1 MDWRHQHDHPIY
13 QHLAHVPAALQRG
26 MPDYMQHSQLP
37 QRRAGVGLPELA
49 QYANHF
55 GFQAAPGNHHLSY
68 NIPQQQQ
75 QQQQLP
81 TSSSPAGF
89 QPSCSEPVQAQS
101 QDHHGNPSEHQQ
113 TASSPTTQTNEEGP
127 RVKKRRAKKPK
138 DAPRRPKS
146 AYMFFLAE
154 FREKWKL
161 DHPEMQRV
169 SDVGVAAGEAWR
181 SLTLEQKAVYE
192 EQSVASKAAYAA
204 EIAEYAASHPKP
216 PKRRTKHREPGHL
229 RRPTS
234 AYFFFLNTFREA
246 FKKENPDKVVPVGEM
261 GRLAGVRWTLMSAAE
276 REPYERL
283 SAASKALYVRLKALT
298 PEQRAAREAE
308 AGYTQLLE
316 EAGAGLME
324 EEAPSGEAASEDSPQ
339 NGAAAGELAA
349 QHVDDMAQ
357 HAEGA
362 AQRAADVAQHAAD
375 VAQQVDGLAQH
386 QQDFARCAAHAAS
399 MAFGQQAVSA
409 PVPSA
414 AQDSIHALQEA
425 FDKIPAASFP
435 LAQFLSMDHPTVS
448 HWVPQPFPLPP
459 QRQPSPHHIES
470 SPHQHQL
477 PPQRQLSPQQLH
489 PE

>member
-1 MDWRHQHDHPIY
+1 MDWRHQHDQPIY
-13 QHLAHVPAALQRG
+13 QHLAHGPVAMQRG
-26 MPDYMQHSQLP
+26 LPDYMQHSQLL
-37 QRRAGVGLPELA
+37 QRRAGEGLPELA

-55 GFQAAPGNHHLSY
+55 GFPAAPRNHHLSY
-68 NIPQQQQ
+68 NIPQQPE
-75 QQQQLP
+75 QQQLP
-81 TSSSPAGF
+81 TSSSPAGI
-89 QPSCSEPVQAQS
+89 QPSCSESVQAQS
-101 QDHHGNPSEHQQ
+101 QVHQGNQSEHQQ
-113 TASSPTTQTNEEGP
+113 RAASASTQANEEGP

-181 SLTLEQKAVYE
+181 SLSPEQKAVYE
-192 EQSVASKAAYAA
+192 EQSVASKAAYAQ

-216 PKRRTKHREPGHL
+216 PKRRAKPREPGHL

-246 FKKENPDKVVPVGEM
+246 FKRDNPDKVVPVGEM

-283 SAASKALYVRLKALT
+283 SAASKALYARLKALT

-308 AGYTQLLE
+308 DGYMRLLE

-324 EEAPSGEAASEDSPQ
+324 EGPPSGEAASEAGPQ
-339 NGAAAGELAA
+339 NGAVVGGSAA
-349 QHVDDMAQ
+349 QHVDNMPP
-357 HAEGA
+357 HAGGMA

-375 VAQQVDGLAQH
+375 VAQQVDGLAQQ
-386 QQDFARCAAHAAS
+386 QQDAALYNAT
-399 MAFGQQAVSA
+399 AFGQQSVSTA
-409 PVPSA
+409 APSA
-414 AQDSIHALQEA
+414 GQDSIQALQEA

-435 LAQFLSMDHPTVS
+435 LSQFLSMDHPAVS
-448 HWVPQPFPLPP
+448 HWVPQQPYPVPP
-459 QRQPSPHHIES
+459 QQQSSPHQIELSPHEHHMPPGRQPSP
-470 SPHQHQL
+470 Q
-477 PPQRQLSPQQLH
+477 QQLH